1 MRPKAKVALVSL
13 VLVGGLTISQ
23 ALPQK
28 TPARP
33 GQVITGVVVFEG
45 QGRLELN
52 VHPQVCQGRRRI
64 YVFRSPYTKTVR
76 EPLNCGNQELPVAK
90 VKQR

>member
-1 MRPKAKVALVSL
+1 MRAKAKVALVSL
-13 VLVGGLTISQ
+13 VLVGGLTISH

-52 VHPQVCQGRRRI
+52 AHPRVCEGKKDI
-64 YVFRSPYTKTVR
+64 YVFHSPYTKTDKD
-76 EPLNCGNQELPVAK
+76 PLDCGNQELPVAK
-90 VKQR
+90 VRQR